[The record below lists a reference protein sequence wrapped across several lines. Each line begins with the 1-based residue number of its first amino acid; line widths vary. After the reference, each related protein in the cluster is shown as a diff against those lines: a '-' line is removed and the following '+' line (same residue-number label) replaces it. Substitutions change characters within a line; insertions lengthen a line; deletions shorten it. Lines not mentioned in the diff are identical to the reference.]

1 MVSIADQVVLGPR
14 ARVDGDLS
22 YGDKKPVVPP
32 GARVSNGQAVSM
44 RSVKSRMA
52 FASSAGASMA
62 A

>member
-1 MVSIADQVVLGPR
+1 MQPIGGRRSSRADRWSTPR
-14 ARVDGDLS
+14 
-22 YGDKKPVVPP
+22 PVMSAVKPP